1 MPRTSPAPDRRHDAR
16 EGFAL
21 IEMVV
26 ALAIIGL
33 VMVLVLP
40 RVAREPGPAA
50 LRAKAYTV
58 AGLLRDDRNRALLDR
73 RDVVSRVDL
82 GKRVVVSGADGSYV
96 RIPDSVSIDFLQ
108 SDQERAA
115 GGGGIR
121 FRADG
126 RSSGGVLTLS
136 RGPVGYRISVNW
148 LTAAVDVLP
157 VATRAA
163 R

>member
-115 GGGGIR
+115 GGGIR

-157 VATRAA
+157 VATQADR
-163 R
+163 

>member
-1 MPRTSPAPDRRHDAR
+1 MPRTSPAPDSRHAGCA
-16 EGFAL
+16 GFAL

-33 VMVLVLP
+33 VIGLVLP

-50 LRAKAYTV
+50 LRAKAYAV
-58 AGLLRDDRNRALLDR
+58 AGLLREDRNRALLDR

-82 GKRVVVSGADGSYV
+82 GNRVLVSGADGSYV

-136 RGPVGYRISVNW
+136 RGPVGYRVSVNW
-148 LTAAVDVLP
+148 LTAGVDVVP
-157 VATRAA
+157 VVAQAA
-163 R
+163 Q

>member
-1 MPRTSPAPDRRHDAR
+1 MPRTSRATDSRCRSRA
-16 EGFAL
+16 GFAL

-33 VMVLVLP
+33 VIGLVLP

-50 LRAKAYTV
+50 LRAKAYSV
-58 AGLLRDDRNRALLDR
+58 AGLLREDRNRALLDR

-82 GKRVVVSGADGSYV
+82 ANRVLVSGAGGGYV

-108 SDQERAA
+108 SEQERAA

-121 FRADG
+121 FGADG

-136 RGPVGYRISVNW
+136 RGPVGYRVSVNW
-148 LTAAVDVLP
+148 LTSGVDVLP
-157 VATRAA
+157 VAAQAA
-163 R
+163 P